1 MESFDI
7 VITVQ
12 EQQVSITLQPE
23 QAGVYKVIY
32 HGMLVGE
39 IAAGEYGDSWHTVPI
54 EAVSPGI
61 YPMYEHDASKNIPR
75 IVLDELTLQQI
86 GDAMDE

>member
-7 VITVQ
+7 IIAVQ
-12 EQQVSITLQPE
+12 DKDVSLTLQPE
-23 QAGVYKVIY
+23 KAGTYKVIY

-39 IAAGEYGDSWHTVPI
+39 ITSGEYGDSWHAVPV
-54 EAVSPGI
+54 EEVEPGI
-61 YPMYEHDASKNIPR
+61 YPMYEHDASKGIPR

-86 GDAMDE
+86 GDAMEA